1 MPYFDVTIEETLS
14 RTIRVAAADADEA
27 HRDIQEQYNDGD
39 IVLDSDDLSD
49 KGEITVDEVEDE

>member
-1 MPYFDVTIEETLS
+1 MPYFDVTIEEVLT

-27 HRDIQEQYNDGD
+27 LLDVQEKYDDGE

-49 KGEITVDEVEDE
+49 KAELTVDEVEDE